1 MRIAFLLHNAYG
13 VGGTIRTTC
22 NLAGALA
29 AEHEV
34 EVLSVFRSREVP
46 AFAYDPR
53 VRLRPLAD
61 LRTEGPA
68 RLRDDPRAGRP
79 ARVFP
84 RGDRKYAE
92 YSALTDDLIG
102 ACLAALD
109 ADVVVGTRPGLNVHI
124 ARQAP
129 RRIVRVAQE
138 HLTFDTHSTRL
149 TATLRRRY
157 PALDAVTTTTG
168 ADAAVY
174 RRRMPG
180 IRATGVPNCVPA
192 AGDAVSD
199 GSARVVVAAGRLA
212 EAKRYEDL
220 VRAFATVAAARPD
233 WRLRLYGK
241 GERRA
246 ALAALI
252 AELGLDRHVRL
263 MGPAAP
269 IEPELAKASVLAVT
283 SSVESFGMTIVEGM
297 RAGLPVV
304 ATDCPLGP
312 REIVRDEVTG
322 LLVPPRDVPAIAAAL
337 LRLIEDDERRK
348 EMGRAAL
355 AAAAAYDPAVVAER
369 HLRLYRELLAAR
381 RRPAAGARASVRA
394 TATRVAGSV
403 LTALDAG
410 GAARRAAVRKT
421 RGKAGGRTAD
431 R

>member
-1 MRIAFLLHNAYG
+1 MRIVFLLHNAYG

-22 NLAGALA
+22 NLAGELVT
-29 AEHEV
+29 EHEV

-46 AFAYDPR
+46 AFTYDPR

-61 LRTEGPA
+61 LRAENPA

-79 ARVFP
+79 ARIFP

-92 YSALTDDLIG
+92 YSELTDDLIG
-102 ACLAALD
+102 ECLAGLD

-129 RRIVRVAQE
+129 HRVVRVAQE
-138 HLTFDTHSTRL
+138 HLTLDTHSTRL
-149 TATLRRRY
+149 TTALRRHY
-157 PALDAVTTTTG
+157 PGLDAVTTTTE

-174 RRRMPG
+174 RRRVPG
-180 IRATGVPNCVPA
+180 IWATAVPNGVPS

-199 GSARVVVAAGRLA
+199 GSAPVVVAAGRLA
-212 EAKRYEDL
+212 EAKRYDDL
-220 VRAFATVAAARPD
+220 IRAFATVAAARPD
-233 WRLRLYGK
+233 WTLRLYGK

-252 AELGLDRHVRL
+252 TRLDLGKHVML
-263 MGPAAP
+263 MGTAAP

-283 SSVESFGMTIVEGM
+283 SSMESFGMTIVEGM

-312 REIVRDEVTG
+312 REIVRDGETG

-337 LRLIEDDERRK
+337 LSLIEDDERRK
-348 EMGRAAL
+348 AMGRAAL
-355 AAAAAYDPAVVAER
+355 AAAEAYDPAVVAER
-369 HLRLYRELLAAR
+369 HLRLFQQLLDAR
-381 RRPAAGARASVRA
+381 RRPAARARAAVRA
-394 TATRVAGSV
+394 GGTRAAGSV
-403 LTALDAG
+403 LTVLDAV
-410 GAARRAAVRKT
+410 GAARRAAL
-421 RGKAGGRTAD
+421 GKGRRRSAGS
-431 R
+431 

>member
-29 AEHEV
+29 AGHEV
-34 EVLSVFRSREVP
+34 EVASVFRSREKP

-61 LRTEGPA
+61 LRTENPA

-84 RGDRKYAE
+84 RGDRKYGE

-102 ACLAALD
+102 EYLSGLD

-129 RRIVRVAQE
+129 RRLVRVGQE
-138 HLTFDTHSTRL
+138 HLTLDTHSTRL
-149 TATLRRRY
+149 TAALRRHY
-157 PALDAVTTTTG
+157 PALDAVTTTTE

-180 IRATGVPNCVPA
+180 IRATGVPNGVPS

-199 GSARVVVAAGRLA
+199 GTAPVVVAAGRLA
-212 EAKRYEDL
+212 EAKRYDDL
-220 VRAFATVAAARPD
+220 IRAFATVAAARPD
-233 WRLRLYGK
+233 WTLRLYGK
-241 GERRA
+241 GARRA
-246 ALAALI
+246 ALDALI
-252 AELGLDRHVRL
+252 AELGLGDHVRL
-263 MGPAAP
+263 MGTAAP

-297 RAGLPVV
+297 RAGLPAV

-312 REIVRDEVTG
+312 REIVRDGVTG

-337 LRLIEDDERRK
+337 LSLIGDDERRGR
-348 EMGRAAL
+348 MGRAAL
-355 AAAAAYDPAVVAER
+355 AAADAYDPAVVAER
-369 HLRLYRELLAAR
+369 HLRIFRGLLDAR
-381 RRPAAGARASVRA
+381 RRPAAGPRAALRA
-394 TATRVAGSV
+394 TGTRAVWSV
-403 LTALDAG
+403 LTGVDAMA
-410 GAARRAAVRKT
+410 AARRAAAR
-421 RGKAGGRTAD
+421 KAGRRALGR
-431 R
+431 

>member
-1 MRIAFLLHNAYG
+1 MRIVFLLHNAYG

-34 EVLSVFRSREVP
+34 EVASVFRSREVP
-46 AFAYDPR
+46 AFGYDPR

-61 LRTEGPA
+61 LRTENPA
-68 RLRDDPRAGRP
+68 RLRDDPRAARP
-79 ARVFP
+79 AAVFP

-102 ACLAALD
+102 EYLAGLD

-129 RRIVRVAQE
+129 RRVVRVAQE
-138 HLTFDTHSTRL
+138 HLTLDTHSTRL
-149 TATLRRRY
+149 TLALRRRY
-157 PALDAVTTTTG
+157 PALDAVTTTTQ

-180 IRATGVPNCVPA
+180 IRATGIPNGVPS
-192 AGDAVSD
+192 AGSAVSD

-212 EAKRYEDL
+212 EAKRYDDL
-220 VRAFATVAAARPD
+220 IRAFATVAAARPD
-233 WRLRLYGK
+233 WTLRLYGK
-241 GERRA
+241 GAKRA

-252 AELGLDRHVRL
+252 EELDLGAHVRL
-263 MGPAAP
+263 MGTVAP
-269 IEPELAKASVLAVT
+269 IEPELAKGSILAVT
-283 SSVESFGMTIVEGM
+283 SSMESFGMTIVEGM

-312 REIVRDEVTG
+312 REIVRDGVTG

-337 LRLIEDDERRK
+337 LRLIEDDERRTA
-348 EMGRAAL
+348 MGGAAL
-355 AAAAAYDPAVVAER
+355 AAAAAYDPEVVAER
-369 HLRLYRELLAAR
+369 HVRLFRELLDAR
-381 RRPAAGARASVRA
+381 SRPAARQ
-394 TATRVAGSV
+394 
-403 LTALDAG
+403 
-410 GAARRAAVRKT
+410 RAAVRGT
-421 RGKAGGRTAD
+421 AMRAAGAVLTLADAAAAAGRAAARKAGRRPAD

>member
-1 MRIAFLLHNAYG
+1 MRITFLLHNAYG

-29 AEHEV
+29 AEHDV
-34 EVLSVFRSREVP
+34 EVVSVFRSREVP
-46 AFAYDPR
+46 AFGYDPR
-53 VRLRPLAD
+53 VRLRALAD
-61 LRTEGPA
+61 LRTENPA
-68 RLRDDPRAGRP
+68 RLRDDPRASRP

-102 ACLAALD
+102 ECLAGLD

-129 RRIVRVAQE
+129 RRVVRVAQE
-138 HLTFDTHSTRL
+138 HLTLDTHSTRL
-149 TATLRRRY
+149 TTVLRRHY
-157 PALDAVTTTTG
+157 PALDAVTTTTD

-180 IRATGVPNCVPA
+180 IRATGVPNGVPS

-199 GSARVVVAAGRLA
+199 GSAPVVVAAGRLA
-212 EAKRYEDL
+212 EAKRYDDL
-220 VRAFATVAAARPD
+220 IRAFATVAAARPD
-233 WRLRLYGK
+233 WTLRLYGK

-252 AELGLDRHVRL
+252 AELDLGAQVRL

-269 IEPELAKASVLAVT
+269 LEPELAKASVLAVT
-283 SSVESFGMTIVEGM
+283 SSMESFGMTIVEGM

-312 REIVRDEVTG
+312 REIVEDGVTG

-337 LRLIEDDERRK
+337 LSLVQDDERRR

-355 AAAAAYDPAVVAER
+355 VAAEVYDPAVVAER
-369 HLRLYRELLAAR
+369 HLRLFRELLAVR
-381 RRPAAGARASVRA
+381 RRPAAGPRAAVRCAAAR
-394 TATRVAGSV
+394 TAGSL
-403 LTALDAG
+403 LTVLDAA
-410 GAARRAAVRKT
+410 GAARRAAVRKA
-421 RGKAGGRTAD
+421 RRRPAGR
-431 R
+431 

>member
-1 MRIAFLLHNAYG
+1 MRIVFLLHNAYG

-34 EVLSVFRSREVP
+34 EIASVFRTREKP

-61 LRTEGPA
+61 LRTENPA
-68 RLRDDPRAGRP
+68 RLHEDPRAARP
-79 ARVFP
+79 ATVFP
-84 RGDRKYAE
+84 RGDRNYPE

-102 ACLAALD
+102 EYLSGLD

-129 RRIVRVAQE
+129 RRLVRVGQE
-138 HLTFDTHSTRL
+138 HLTLDTHSTRL
-149 TATLRRRY
+149 TVALRRYY
-157 PALDAVTTTTG
+157 PALDAVTTTTQ

-180 IRATGVPNCVPA
+180 IRATGVPNGVPS

-199 GSARVVVAAGRLA
+199 GSARVVVAAGRLV
-212 EAKRYEDL
+212 EAKRYDDL
-220 VRAFATVAAARPD
+220 IRAFATVAAARPD
-233 WRLRLYGK
+233 WTLRLYGK
-241 GERRA
+241 GTRQA

-252 AELGLDRHVRL
+252 AELGLGDHVRL
-263 MGPAAP
+263 MGAATP

-283 SSVESFGMTIVEGM
+283 SSLESFGMTIVEGM

-312 REIVRDEVTG
+312 REIVKDGVTG
-322 LLVPPRDVPAIAAAL
+322 LLVPPRDVPAIAGAL
-337 LRLIEDDERRK
+337 LSLIEDDERRMR
-348 EMGRAAL
+348 MGRAAL
-355 AAAAAYDPAVVAER
+355 AASDAYDPAVVAER
-369 HLRLYRELLAAR
+369 HLRIFRELLDVR
-381 RRPAAGARASVRA
+381 RRPAAGPRAAVRA
-394 TATRVAGSV
+394 TATRAAWPV
-403 LTALDAG
+403 LTAIDVA
-410 GAARRAAVRKT
+410 GAARRAAVRK
-421 RGKAGGRTAD
+421 AGRRPAGR
-431 R
+431 

>member
-1 MRIAFLLHNAYG
+1 MRIVFLLHNAYG

-34 EVLSVFRSREVP
+34 EVVSVFRSREVP
-46 AFAYDPR
+46 AFGYGPR

-61 LRTEGPA
+61 LRTQNPA
-68 RLRDDPRAGRP
+68 RLREDPRAGRP
-79 ARVFP
+79 AEVFP

-102 ACLAALD
+102 AYLAALD

-129 RRIVRVAQE
+129 RRVVRVAQE
-138 HLTFDTHSTRL
+138 HLTLDTHSTRL
-149 TATLRRRY
+149 TAALRRHY
-157 PALDAVTTTTG
+157 PALDAVTTTTE

-180 IRATGVPNCVPA
+180 VRATGIPNGVPS

-199 GSARVVVAAGRLA
+199 GTAPVVVAAGRLA
-212 EAKRYEDL
+212 EAKRYDDL
-220 VRAFATVAAARPD
+220 IRAFATVAAARPD
-233 WRLRLYGK
+233 WTLRLYGK
-241 GERRA
+241 GA
-246 ALAALI
+246 MHGALAALI
-252 AELGLDRHVRL
+252 AELDLGGHVRL
-263 MGPAAP
+263 MGTAAP
-269 IEPELAKASVLAVT
+269 IEPELAKASILAVT
-283 SSVESFGMTIVEGM
+283 SSMESFGMTIVEGM

-312 REIVRDEVTG
+312 REIVRDGVTG

-337 LRLIEDDERRK
+337 LALIEDGERRGR
-348 EMGRAAL
+348 MGRAAL

-369 HLRLYRELLAAR
+369 HLRLWRDLLDAR
-381 RRPAAGARASVRA
+381 RRPAAGPRAAVR
-394 TATRVAGSV
+394 TAAMRVAGSA
-403 LTALDAG
+403 LTVSDAAAAAG
-410 GAARRAAVRKT
+410 RVAAR
-421 RGKAGGRTAD
+421 KAGRRSAGS
-431 R
+431 